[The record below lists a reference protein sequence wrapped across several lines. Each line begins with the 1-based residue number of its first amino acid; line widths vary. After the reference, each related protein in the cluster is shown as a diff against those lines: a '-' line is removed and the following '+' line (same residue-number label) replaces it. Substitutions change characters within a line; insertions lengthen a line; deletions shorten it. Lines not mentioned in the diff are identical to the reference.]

1 MMKQS
6 ENVTLENESIK
17 KSLPKHDAYSAIAEY
32 VWNGFD
38 AGAKEIHINL
48 NSNELNRIT
57 SMNIV
62 DNGSGIHYNE
72 LGLKFKKFRISDKNI
87 SKGPLALHG
96 KNGMGR
102 FSFFVFSDFA
112 KWETVYKNEE
122 KFFKYEIEMFE
133 KSLNNYDF
141 TEPIETNETS
151 TYTKVYFELKDDVTI
166 TQKDLINFL
175 KEEFAIFLKVNSS
188 EIFINNDKIL
198 YNDMIVSEEKI
209 SKKLKKRTT
218 SKSLSKDFN
227 ITFISW
233 KPNTKG
239 NSEYNFFYNDKKINV
254 LNTNFNRQSDSF
266 KHTLIIESD
275 FFSNYIFEKNDEST
289 ETQIKLFDNQELER
303 KMYKELITFLKTL
316 IKDERKKIRRNN
328 VKPMIEN
335 YKTKKIFPTF
345 SNEPWEKIKEEKLEE
360 FITEIYVLEPKIF
373 SNLKDIQ
380 AKTLINLLYL
390 MLFSKERDSL
400 FSILDSI
407 VSLDDDEMKELK
419 DILSRNP
426 LQSIIETI
434 KMIENRS
441 RVINCLKELVFNQ
454 DLNTYEVEHIQQ
466 VVEAHFWIFG
476 EEYNLVTAAE
486 PSFRTALKQYWEKII
501 GKENTEVLNH
511 KDSLKEMD
519 IFMSQRDISNSKI
532 RNIVVELKRPSI
544 KISTKEYR
552 QLEDYKELILQ
563 TPNFNANNEEW
574 IFILIGRDFSDD
586 GFIER
591 KYDSA
596 KSHGVQFLTEQG
608 TNYKIF
614 VKKWSELFAEL
625 EMRHNFITKNLN
637 LKKEELIKEISNL
650 DSDDIAN
657 IATYGSVLN

>member
-1 MMKQS
+1 M
-6 ENVTLENESIK
+6 ESRTQ
-17 KSLPKHDAYSAIAEY
+17 
-32 VWNGFD
+32 
-38 AGAKEIHINL
+38 KEI
-48 NSNELNRIT
+48 
-57 SMNIV
+57 
-62 DNGSGIHYNE
+62 
-72 LGLKFKKFRISDKNI
+72 
-87 SKGPLALHG
+87 
-96 KNGMGR
+96 
-102 FSFFVFSDFA
+102 
-112 KWETVYKNEE
+112 
-122 KFFKYEIEMFE
+122 
-133 KSLNNYDF
+133 
-141 TEPIETNETS
+141 
-151 TYTKVYFELKDDVTI
+151 
-166 TQKDLINFL
+166 
-175 KEEFAIFLKVNSS
+175 
-188 EIFINNDKIL
+188 
-198 YNDMIVSEEKI
+198 
-209 SKKLKKRTT
+209 
-218 SKSLSKDFN
+218 
-227 ITFISW
+227 
-233 KPNTKG
+233 
-239 NSEYNFFYNDKKINV
+239 SEYNFFYNDKKINV

-466 VVEAHFWIFG
+466 VVETHFWIFG